1 MEKLFERDSTVK
13 LVSVLLALIL
23 WLQVSREV
31 PESQK
36 SIAAVPVQVRDLPPG
51 LEAVEIS
58 PAAVTVVVRG
68 RGRLLGTLSKDDFVA
83 QVDLGVARPGRA
95 AYRVDRV
102 TVPKGVT
109 LVGFSPEEVFV
120 TLEALAEKEVPVS
133 VRLQGAPAAG
143 FALGPP
149 AAVPERVVVRGRES
163 VLAGLVS
170 AEVAVPV
177 AGVRETL
184 TVRRPVDLLDARGE
198 PLAGLRATPDLVAVT
213 VPVRETGAGR
223 QVPVRPAVTGQ
234 PAPGYAVLRVEAVPS
249 AVTVTGPD
257 GTAAE
262 VTTEPVSIQGARR
275 DVLRRVRLVAP
286 AGTAIE
292 GDAEVDVRVR
302 IGAAGR

>member
-31 PESQK
+31 PEIQK

-51 LEAVEIS
+51 LEAVELS

-68 RGRLLGTLSKDDFVA
+68 RGKLLGTLSKDDFVA
-83 QVDLGVARPGRA
+83 QVDLGVARPGRV

-120 TLEALAEKEVPVS
+120 TIEAVAEKEVPVS
-133 VRLQGAPAAG
+133 VRLQGAPADG
-143 FALGPP
+143 FAAGPP
-149 AAVPERVVVRGRES
+149 EAVPERVVVRGRES

-170 AEVAVPV
+170 AEVAVPL

-184 TVRRPVDLLDARGE
+184 TVRRPVDLLDARGQ
-198 PLAGLRATPDLVAVT
+198 PLLGLRATPDLVAVT

-223 QVPVRPAVTGQ
+223 RVPVRPAVTGQ
-234 PAPGYAVLRVEAVPS
+234 PAPGYAVLRVEAAPS
-249 AVTVTGPD
+249 DVTVTGPD

-262 VTTEPVSIQGARR
+262 VTTEPVSVQGARR
-275 DVLRRVRLVAP
+275 DVRRRVRLVAP
-286 AGTAIE
+286 AGTAIR
-292 GDAEVDVRVR
+292 GDAEVDVWVR
-302 IGAAGR
+302 IGPAAR